1 MRLAEKFWNLAFKVS
16 LEVHVGAFQLE
27 NKQQILSETYMHSFE
42 GEVYIQAT
50 AKQFRAKYIVEDGE
64 MCKLEGPDFKL

>member
-50 AKQFRAKYIVEDGE
+50 AK
-64 MCKLEGPDFKL
+64 